1 MFLQQTLEDG
11 TDPTLKWALD
21 REIPDEEEPDQEMFL
36 PMTDATKR
44 PSGKFSSLRD
54 WPDDEDDSDV
64 DVIEP
69 VEAVPLSFAFPASA
83 NPGGHIHEDPPL
95 ATGEPVPV
103 ASKKKHGAASSSSSE
118 PSQPT
123 KRQKKVGD
131 KTASKRAGKALA
143 RRARKPKEAET
154 SDA

>member
-1 MFLQQTLEDG
+1 M
-11 TDPTLKWALD
+11 PD
-21 REIPDEEEPDQEMFL
+21 RETPDEEEPDQEMFL

-69 VEAVPLSFAFPASA
+69 IEAVPLSFAFLASA

-95 ATGEPVPV
+95 ATDEPVAV
-103 ASKKKHGAASSSSSE
+103 APKKK
-118 PSQPT
+118 
-123 KRQKKVGD
+123 R
-131 KTASKRAGKALA
+131 
-143 RRARKPKEAET
+143 
-154 SDA
+154 

>member
-1 MFLQQTLEDG
+1 
-11 TDPTLKWALD
+11 
-21 REIPDEEEPDQEMFL
+21 
-36 PMTDATKR
+36 MTDATKR
-44 PSGKFSSLRD
+44 PNGKFSSLRD
-54 WPDDEDDSDV
+54 WPDDEDDSDI

-83 NPGGHIHEDPPL
+83 NPGGHIHEDSPL

-103 ASKKKHGAASSSSSE
+103 ASKKHGSASSSSSE

-123 KRQKKVGD
+123 KRQKKAGD
-131 KTASKRAGKALA
+131 KTASKRVGKAPA

>member
-1 MFLQQTLEDG
+1 
-11 TDPTLKWALD
+11 
-21 REIPDEEEPDQEMFL
+21 
-36 PMTDATKR
+36 MTDATKR

-54 WPDDEDDSDV
+54 WPDDEDDSDI

-103 ASKKKHGAASSSSSE
+103 ASKKKRGSASSSSSE

-123 KRQKKVGD
+123 KRQKKAGD
-131 KTASKRAGKALA
+131 KTASKRAGKAPT